1 MQQVLGVQEVID
13 VTIND
18 FRYNNSDNIK
28 LKGKG
33 NKARLVP
40 LENSMIKMLEN
51 I

>member
-1 MQQVLGVQEVID
+1 MYATGARVQEVID

-40 LENSMIKMLEN
+40 LENSMIK